1 MARITA
7 QNKSEITIEV
17 TIDLN
22 GSIMDMEN
30 NIQDASNQIGI
41 LATEKALETFDTDGS
56 PIQMGSEKWTTK
68 GIYPRK
74 YQTPF
79 GEITVKRNIYQNSN
93 GGKTYCP
100 LEFGARIIRKSTPR
114 FSKILSHKYS
124 QSNVVAV
131 CRDLKDNHNRS
142 VSRAYV
148 QKLVDWVG
156 AIACSKEQQ
165 WEYETP
171 TIDEHVASI
180 VVSLDGAHILI
191 REDGWREAMVGVVSL
206 YNSQGGRLYSIYI
219 GNSPQHGK
227 EKFKQR
233 LEHEVSNIKAKYPN
247 ALYVGIA
254 DGAADNWTFLKKHT
268 KLQLLDYYHVTEYLQ
283 KVAMAAY
290 PQRSGKANRQEWMSN
305 RCSELK
311 HDNGTV
317 ESLIIEMEKLANKT
331 SLSKIVKADLLKALT
346 YFKNHKDMMN
356 YPMHIEQNLPIGSGV
371 TEAACKT
378 LVKQR
383 LCCSGM
389 RWKKHGA
396 HIVLTLRALV
406 QSGDRWEQFW
416 AKINRYGINLS

>member
-1 MARITA
+1 MPRITS
-7 QNKSEITIEV
+7 QSKTEITIEV
-17 TIDLN
+17 TIDLK

-30 NIQDASNQIGI
+30 NIQNSCNKIGA

-56 PIQMGSEKWTTK
+56 PIKMGPDKWTTK

-79 GEITVKRNIYQNSN
+79 GEISVNRNIYQNSN

-100 LEFGARIIRKSTPR
+100 LENSARIIRKSTPR
-114 FSKILSHKYS
+114 FSKQLSHKYS
-124 QSNVVAV
+124 QSNVQAV
-131 CRDLKDNHNRS
+131 CRDLSENHNRK
-142 VSRAYV
+142 VSRSFV
-148 QKLVDWVG
+148 QNIVDWVG
-156 AIACSKEQQ
+156 AIACAKEQH

-171 TIDEHVASI
+171 KIDDHVASI

-191 REDGWREAMVGVVSL
+191 RDDGWREAMVGVVSL
-206 YNSQGGRLYSIYI
+206 YNSQGKRLHSIYI
-219 GNSPQHGK
+219 GNSPQYGK
-227 EKFKQR
+227 EDFKQR
-233 LEHEVSNIKAKYPN
+233 LEKEVLNIKAKYPN

-283 KVAMAAY
+283 KVATAAY
-290 PQRSGKANRQEWMSN
+290 PQRSGKANRQEWMTK
-305 RCSELK
+305 RCSQLK
-311 HDNGTV
+311 HDCGTV
-317 ESLIIEMEKLANKT
+317 ESLINEMEKLARKT
-331 SLSKIVKADLLKALT
+331 SLSKIVKAGLLQALT
-346 YFKNHKDMMN
+346 YFKNHRDMMN

-416 AKINRYGINLS
+416 SRINRYGVNLK